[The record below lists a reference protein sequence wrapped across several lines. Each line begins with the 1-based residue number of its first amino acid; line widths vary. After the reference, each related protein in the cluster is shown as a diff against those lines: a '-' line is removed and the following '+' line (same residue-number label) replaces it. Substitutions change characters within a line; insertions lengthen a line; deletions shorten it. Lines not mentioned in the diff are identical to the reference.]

1 MHDVSHS
8 HRLGWLGAALLALLA
23 LLCAAGVWL
32 GPVGVAPRLAASRAG
47 WDAQGV
53 RHYRMT
59 ARWTYGT
66 IVNGPW
72 TLEVRDGQVVG
83 GFHARTGEPLS
94 RGELLLAERNLP
106 VPVLFAAVADE
117 LRLTAANSPRTM
129 VARAFAGVWPAAR
142 DLIDRC
148 AARLPSV
155 DYHPA
160 LGYPSGITVH
170 GSPCYRASEWTV
182 LVLDLTPLP

>member
-1 MHDVSHS
+1 
-8 HRLGWLGAALLALLA
+8 
-23 LLCAAGVWL
+23 
-32 GPVGVAPRLAASRAG
+32 
-47 WDAQGV
+47 
-53 RHYRMT
+53 
-59 ARWTYGT
+59 
-66 IVNGPW
+66 
-72 TLEVRDGQVVG
+72 
-83 GFHARTGEPLS
+83 
-94 RGELLLAERNLP
+94 
-106 VPVLFAAVADE
+106 
-117 LRLTAANSPRTM
+117 M